1 MLGQGVPPDS
11 LRAALREVFARSEYR
26 WNERPDPWG
35 WILAVWYR
43 LLDWLDAVQRGHPAG
58 FKVLLALSAL
68 VLVGLLAHMGYV
80 VWRITRPTARTP
92 AGGAGGEAGGI
103 GGPVLAD
110 ARAQRVR
117 AEELA
122 RAGRYAE
129 ALAHRFVALVL
140 DLERRR
146 ALAFHP
152 SKTPAEYVGEARLD
166 AAGRASLAELVARLY
181 RHLFGG
187 VPCDAGGYRE
197 FGAAAD
203 EVGRHVAPA

>member
-11 LRAALREVFARSEYR
+11 LRAALRDVFARPEYR
-26 WNERPDPWG
+26 WSERPDPWG
-35 WILAVWYR
+35 WIVGVWYR
-43 LLDWLDAVQRGHPAG
+43 LLDWLDTVQRGHPAG
-58 FKVLLALSAL
+58 FKVLLAVLAL

-92 AGGAGGEAGGI
+92 AVGVGGMGGRE
-103 GGPVLAD
+103 LAD
-110 ARAQRVR
+110 ARAHRAR

-129 ALAHRFVALVL
+129 ALAYRFVALVL
-140 DLERRR
+140 ELERRR

>member
-1 MLGQGVPPDS
+1 MLAQGIPPDS
-11 LRAALREVFARSEYR
+11 LRAALREVFARPEYR
-26 WNERPDPWG
+26 WNERPDPWA
-35 WILAVWYR
+35 WIVAVWDR
-43 LLDWLDAVQRGHPAG
+43 LLDWLDGLQRGHPAG
-58 FKVLLALSAL
+58 FKVLLALLTL

-92 AGGAGGEAGGI
+92 AWGEGAGGI
-103 GGPVLAD
+103 GAPELAD
-110 ARAQRVR
+110 GRAHRLR

-129 ALAHRFVALVL
+129 AMAHRFVALVL

-181 RHLFGG
+181 RHVFGG
-187 VPCDAGGYRE
+187 IPCDEGGYRE

-203 EVGRHVAPA
+203 ELMSHVAPA

>member
-11 LRAALREVFARSEYR
+11 LRAALREVFARPEYR

-92 AGGAGGEAGGI
+92 AGGAGGI

-187 VPCDAGGYRE
+187 VTCDAGGYRE

>member
-1 MLGQGVPPDS
+1 MLAQGIPPDS
-11 LRAALREVFARSEYR
+11 LRAALREVFARPEYR
-26 WNERPDPWG
+26 WNERPDPWA
-35 WILAVWYR
+35 WIVAVWDR
-43 LLDWLDAVQRGHPAG
+43 LLDWLDGLQRGHPAG
-58 FKVLLALSAL
+58 FKVLLALLTL

-92 AGGAGGEAGGI
+92 AWGEGAGGIAAPE
-103 GGPVLAD
+103 LAD
-110 ARAQRVR
+110 TRAHRLR

-146 ALAFHP
+146 ALVFHP

-181 RHLFGG
+181 RHVFGG
-187 VPCDAGGYRE
+187 IPCDEGGYRE

-203 EVGRHVAPA
+203 ELGSHVAPA

>member
-11 LRAALREVFARSEYR
+11 LRAALRDVFARPEYR
-26 WNERPDPWG
+26 WSERPDPWG
-35 WILAVWYR
+35 WIVGVWYR
-43 LLDWLDAVQRGHPAG
+43 LLDWLDTVQRGHPAG
-58 FKVLLALSAL
+58 FKVLLAVLAL

-92 AGGAGGEAGGI
+92 AGGAGGI

-140 DLERRR
+140 DLELRR

>member
-1 MLGQGVPPDS
+1 MLAQGIPPDS
-11 LRAALREVFARSEYR
+11 LRAALREVFARPEYR
-26 WNERPDPWG
+26 WNERPDPWA
-35 WILAVWYR
+35 WIVAVWDR
-43 LLDWLDAVQRGHPAG
+43 LLDWLDGLQRGHPAG
-58 FKVLLALSAL
+58 FKVLLALLTL

-92 AGGAGGEAGGI
+92 AWGEGVGGI
-103 GGPVLAD
+103 GAPELAD
-110 ARAQRVR
+110 ARAHRLR

-181 RHLFGG
+181 RHVFGG
-187 VPCDAGGYRE
+187 IPCDEGGYRE

-203 EVGRHVAPA
+203 ELMSHVAPA

>member
-1 MLGQGVPPDS
+1 MLAQGVPPDS
-11 LRAALREVFARSEYR
+11 LRAALREVFARAEYR

-35 WILAVWYR
+35 WIVGVWYR

-58 FKVLLALSAL
+58 FKVLLALLAL

-92 AGGAGGEAGGI
+92 AAGAGGI
-103 GGPVLAD
+103 SGPQLAD
-110 ARAQRVR
+110 MRAHRVR

-140 DLERRR
+140 ELESRR
-146 ALAFHP
+146 AVAFHP

-187 VPCDAGGYRE
+187 APCDEGGYRE

-203 EVGRHVAPA
+203 ELGRHVAPA

>member
-1 MLGQGVPPDS
+1 VLGQGVPPDS
-11 LRAALREVFARSEYR
+11 LRAALREVFARPEYR

-92 AGGAGGEAGGI
+92 AGGAGGI

-203 EVGRHVAPA
+203 ELGRHVAPA

>member
-1 MLGQGVPPDS
+1 MLAQGIPPDS
-11 LRAALREVFARSEYR
+11 LRAALREVFARPEYR
-26 WNERPDPWG
+26 WNERPDPWA
-35 WILAVWYR
+35 WIVAVWDR
-43 LLDWLDAVQRGHPAG
+43 LLDWLDGLQRGHPAG
-58 FKVLLALSAL
+58 FKVLLALLTL

-92 AGGAGGEAGGI
+92 AWGEGAGGI
-103 GGPVLAD
+103 GAPELAD
-110 ARAQRVR
+110 GRAHRLG

-166 AAGRASLAELVARLY
+166 AAGRASLAELVAGLY
-181 RHLFGG
+181 RHVFGG
-187 VPCDAGGYRE
+187 IPCDEGGYRE

-203 EVGRHVAPA
+203 ELRSHVAPA

>member
-1 MLGQGVPPDS
+1 VLGQGVPPDS
-11 LRAALREVFARSEYR
+11 LRAALREVFARPEYR

-92 AGGAGGEAGGI
+92 AGGAGGGAGGI

>member
-1 MLGQGVPPDS
+1 MLAQGIPPDS
-11 LRAALREVFARSEYR
+11 LRAALREVFARPEYR
-26 WNERPDPWG
+26 WNERPDPWA
-35 WILAVWYR
+35 WIVAVWDR
-43 LLDWLDAVQRGHPAG
+43 LLDWLDGLQRGHPAG
-58 FKVLLALSAL
+58 FKVLLALLTL

-92 AGGAGGEAGGI
+92 AWGEGAGGI
-103 GGPVLAD
+103 GAPELAD
-110 ARAQRVR
+110 GRAHRLR

-129 ALAHRFVALVL
+129 AMAHRFVALVL

-187 VPCDAGGYRE
+187 VPCDAGGYRD

>member
-1 MLGQGVPPDS
+1 VLAQGIPPDS
-11 LRAALREVFARSEYR
+11 LRAALREVFARPEYR
-26 WNERPDPWG
+26 WNERPDPWA
-35 WILAVWYR
+35 WIVAVWDR
-43 LLDWLDAVQRGHPAG
+43 LLDWLDGLQRGHPAG
-58 FKVLLALSAL
+58 FKVLLALLTL

-92 AGGAGGEAGGI
+92 AWGEGVGGI
-103 GGPVLAD
+103 GAPELAD
-110 ARAQRVR
+110 ARAHRLR

-181 RHLFGG
+181 RHVFGG
-187 VPCDAGGYRE
+187 IPCDEGGYRE

-203 EVGRHVAPA
+203 ELMSHVAPA